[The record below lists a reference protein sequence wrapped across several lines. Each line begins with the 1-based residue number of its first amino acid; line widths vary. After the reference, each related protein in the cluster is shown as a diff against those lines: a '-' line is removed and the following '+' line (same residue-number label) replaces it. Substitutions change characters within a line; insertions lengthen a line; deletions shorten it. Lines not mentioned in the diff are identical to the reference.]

1 MVLLEIFF
9 FILVL
14 LVSFTAI
21 REGNSCKCDF
31 MPTNFPHVF
40 ERINVLERI

>member
-1 MVLLEIFF
+1 MVLVVLFKKK
-9 FILVL
+9 VL

-21 REGNSCKCDF
+21 REGNSCKCVF
-31 MPTNFPHVF
+31 MPTNIPHLF